1 MPLKSLFL
9 FATLVV
15 SRHVLIA
22 QGNTYHP
29 LTKQFDSVSKYQ
41 QWAADIPGYVVA
53 IVTGNQVIYERSAGV
68 VSTTTHQPVNRH
80 SDFHMASVSKPFA
93 ATAILQLCDQG
104 KLHIDSTLVS
114 YLPYFSMKDPRYKAI
129 TLYHILTHSS
139 GIPDVTNYEWDKPQ
153 TDDQSAIRYAGSF
166 TGTDL
171 DFTPGTEFRYS
182 NAAYDIL
189 AAVIYQV
196 TGLTFEAYV
205 KQHILQPIGM
215 STSSFLLSNMMKTN
229 FTQPHEIDSKL
240 ALSPAAIYP
249 YNRIHAPSSTL
260 HSNLNDL
267 VNWARLFLQEGSLS
281 DTTILKKATW
291 QKMITPQRPVTDRY
305 TICLS
310 WFETEIE
317 GRKIYFHSGGDIG
330 YRSFVGFCPAENTAV
345 VLMGNNDL
353 FDGAEAGFAYFQ
365 TLFTGN
371 IPVLPLK
378 PAQLELRKHILNG
391 GLMKVKKVYARM
403 KAERPIRYDTS
414 GSSVLEL
421 ASLLF
426 GRDYRKA
433 ATDVLLWGS
442 SLYPGDGLWYGHLGD
457 IHAVWKQA
465 DQARLYY
472 QKAVSL
478 MSGEQREQ
486 TENKLKA
493 LIHEAKKK

>member
-9 FATLVV
+9 FTLL
-15 SRHVLIA
+15 LITHRVIVA
-22 QGNTYHP
+22 QSKAYHP
-29 LTKQFDSVSKYQ
+29 LAKQFDSVSRYQ

-53 IVTGNQVIYERSAGV
+53 ITTRDQVIYERSAGV
-68 VSTTTHQPVNRH
+68 VSTTTHQPVNRL

-171 DFTPGTEFRYS
+171 DFTPGMEFRYS

-215 STSSFLLSNMMKTN
+215 SASSFLLSNMVKTN

-281 DTTILKKATW
+281 ATTILKKATW
-291 QKMITPQRPVTDRY
+291 QKMITPQRLVDDRY
-305 TICLS
+305 QVCLS
-310 WFETEIE
+310 WFETLIE
-317 GRKIYFHSGGDIG
+317 GRKVYFHSGGDIG
-330 YRSFVGFCPAENTAV
+330 YRTFVGFCPTENIAV
-345 VLMGNNDL
+345 ILMGNNDL
-353 FDGAEAGFAYFQ
+353 FDGATAGFMYFQ
-365 TLFTGN
+365 TLFTGKT
-371 IPVLPLK
+371 PAMPLK
-378 PAQLELRKHILNG
+378 PAQLEWRKHILNG
-391 GLMKVKKVYARM
+391 GLAKVKKVYARM

-426 GRDYRKA
+426 GRDHRRA
-433 ATDVLLWGS
+433 ATDVLLWGA
-442 SLYPGDGLWYGHLGD
+442 SLYPQDGSWYGHLGD
-457 IHAVWKQA
+457 IHAVWKQ
-465 DQARLYY
+465 DDKAREYY
-472 QKAVSL
+472 QKALLL
-478 MSGEQREQ
+478 MNGEQRIQ

-493 LIHEAKKK
+493 LITDK